1 MLKSASEVIVVFLG
15 IAIRL
20 STKSEETSRW
30 RSCTSTSPRG
40 FWPWSCCCGW
50 VPASGGNLMSEIQL
64 FVMVMIVM
72 LADLM
77 ALLRSS
83 QPPDPLVAW

>member
-1 MLKSASEVIVVFLG
+1 
-15 IAIRL
+15 
-20 STKSEETSRW
+20 
-30 RSCTSTSPRG
+30 
-40 FWPWSCCCGW
+40 
-50 VPASGGNLMSEIQL
+50 MSEIQL

-83 QPPDPLVAW
+83 QPPDPLVA